1 MDMERKLLVKINEQF
16 CLLLIMFS
24 HNVNVRDL
32 AFEYEDY
39 DFMAHF
45 KQTVKNENAERERF
59 TPRELVVEEDRSLDE
74 NLLKSHASL
83 FPKIF
88 NSMLTK
94 GDKLDLIP
102 TKYALGDA
110 IGTCKSIKLLHFDL
124 SGFDTRE
131 MYEYLGHEDTT
142 ELP

>member
-1 MDMERKLLVKINEQF
+1 MDRRLLVKLNEQF
-16 CLLLIMFS
+16 CLLLMMFT

-39 DFMAHF
+39 DFMSHF
-45 KQTVKNENAERERF
+45 KQTVKDENDKREKF
-59 TPRELVVEEDRSLDE
+59 TPREMVMEDDPLKIDE
-74 NLLKSHASL
+74 NILKNHASL

-88 NSMLTK
+88 NSMMTK
-94 GDKLDLIP
+94 TEKADLIVNKYPLSENIGP
-102 TKYALGDA
+102 T
-110 IGTCKSIKLLHFDL
+110 KSIKLLNYDL

-131 MYEYLGHEDTT
+131 MYDYLNHEDTT